1 MNTNARELKGKIAL
15 ITGGN
20 SGTSQIGEKYGRIDI
35 LFINAG
41 VLEIT
46 TNGIVKAPGVTVSL
60 KPTGVNEFSCGLIAD
75 GPRGRS
81 PLK

>member
-46 TNGIVKAPGVTVSL
+46 TIGMV
-60 KPTGVNEFSCGLIAD
+60 
-75 GPRGRS
+75 
-81 PLK
+81 